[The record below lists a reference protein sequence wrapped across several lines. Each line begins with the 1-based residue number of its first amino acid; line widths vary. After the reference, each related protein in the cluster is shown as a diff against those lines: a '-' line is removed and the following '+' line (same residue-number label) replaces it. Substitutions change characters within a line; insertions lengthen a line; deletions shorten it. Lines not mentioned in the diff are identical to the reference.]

1 MFSGTDICSCND
13 VNFYIQHGLNSVL
26 KLRDQ
31 HFHNFTSKYNDVFFN
46 ENKFCQRFENNYY
59 LPSRRING
67 GTTDG
72 ESEVEENSLYQIQE
86 QCFI

>member
-1 MFSGTDICSCND
+1 M
-13 VNFYIQHGLNSVL
+13 
-26 KLRDQ
+26 
-31 HFHNFTSKYNDVFFN
+31 FFN